1 MLKHFQAWSSPWAA
15 GVALSAVIGLMV
27 APASA
32 QTLSLAGVR
41 DSSLPQNLY
50 DTGTIFTPGYYDQV
64 QVQNGTGVAA
74 AATVN
79 GSARAQS
86 DYGVNRV
93 EAASFAPVD
102 IGSLRQTSIGGPFAD
117 AFSVWAD
124 RFLVQGGTGVGTLS
138 VSAIVSGQFG
148 TQPGGVGF
156 YNLMVVDSGD
166 AAADANTVAAI
177 LRDESGPNTLSAV
190 SVLTLAQEVP
200 APGFGTGA
208 EALLPGAAFGR
219 VLAGQVT
226 FTYGRPFY
234 LISVLG
240 ASANDFG
247 SLSAFNSAHFG
258 ITVPT
263 GAAIVSD
270 AGVSYA
276 AAVPEPATAL
286 MALAACL
293 GLAGWRS
300 RKPVG

>member
-1 MLKHFQAWSSPWAA
+1 MMKYFQGRSARWAA
-15 GVALSAVIGLMV
+15 GFALLAAIGLTA

-64 QVQNGTGVAA
+64 QFLNGTGVAA
-74 AATVN
+74 AVTVN

-102 IGSLRQTSIGGPFAD
+102 NELLRQTSIGGPFAD

-124 RFLVQGGTGVGTLS
+124 RFVVQGGTGVGTLS
-138 VSAIVSGQFG
+138 VSTIVSGQFG
-148 TQPGGVGF
+148 AQPGGFGF
-156 YNLMVVDSGD
+156 YDLMVVDSGD
-166 AAADANTVAAI
+166 ADADARAVAAV
-177 LRDESGPNTLSAV
+177 LRDESGPDTLLAT
-190 SVLTLAQEVP
+190 SVLSLAQEVL
-200 APGFGTGA
+200 APGFTTDV
-208 EALLPGAAFGR
+208 EALAPGAAFGR

-258 ITVPT
+258 ITAPT

-270 AGVSYA
+270 AGVNYA
-276 AAVPEPATAL
+276 AAVPEPSTAL
-286 MALAACL
+286 MALVACL

-300 RKPVG
+300 RRSA